1 MHAGPLL
8 AFPVQNLRVSVTSL
22 SLGSVA
28 SLPVLSTC
36 VADCVSKALRE
47 AEVQLLEPYTSVV
60 VTVLEE
66 HLGAVLSDLTSQRR
80 GQVKEVASLQDSR
93 EITAFTPLACLMVSV
108 YTIVYVADIIY
119 VISLTLSL
127 SLSISFLSAISPLSL
142 STGIL
147 HYIKNFDQWYG
158 NFLCNIFTLR
168 TCQ

>member
-1 MHAGPLL
+1 MLFPSLLCTYSCQYLYLLNINYLGPLLMYTHAGPLL

-28 SLPVLSTC
+28 SLPVLSSC

-60 VTVLEE
+60 VTVPEE

-93 EITAFTPLACLMVSV
+93 EITAFTPLACLMVS
-108 YTIVYVADIIY
+108 I
-119 VISLTLSL
+119 
-127 SLSISFLSAISPLSL
+127 
-142 STGIL
+142 
-147 HYIKNFDQWYG
+147 
-158 NFLCNIFTLR
+158 
-168 TCQ
+168 